1 MPNTDG
7 ETVSL
12 LGGLQEIV
20 NDYDLIICD
29 LWGVLHNGI
38 TPYVSAVTAIQE
50 ARANGLRT
58 VFLSNAPRPRYH
70 VREHLLDMGVP
81 KALTDNVVT
90 SGGLA
95 RDAIRSEFDGKRLYH
110 LGPMGDRNTVEGL
123 PVTEVDSPDEADVIL
138 ATDMD
143 YERVEDHR
151 SWLITAA
158 ARKVPFLCA
167 NPDRVVHVGERLL
180 QCAGAVADLYESMG
194 GPVRWFGKPT
204 PAALVSC
211 LVEANMPAG
220 TARERVLMIGDSLQT
235 DMAGARAAGYKG
247 LFIAGGIHR
256 EEFPAFEESAVA
268 GSVPVSR
275 FKELFGSNKA
285 VPNAVMRQLAW

>member
-1 MPNTDG
+1 MPNTSG
-7 ETVSL
+7 ATVSL
-12 LGGLQEIV
+12 VGGLQEIV
-20 NDYDLIICD
+20 DNYDLIVCD
-29 LWGVLHNGI
+29 LWGVIHNGI
-38 TPYVSAVTAIQE
+38 TPYVSAVTAIRA
-50 ARANGLRT
+50 ARNKGLQT
-58 VFLSNAPRPRYH
+58 VFLSNAPRPRTH
-70 VREHLLDMGVP
+70 VRQHLLEMGVP
-81 KALTDNVVT
+81 EDLTDNVVT

-95 RDAIRSEFDGKRLYH
+95 RDAVRAEFEGKRLYH
-110 LGPMGDRNTVEGL
+110 LGPVGDRNTVEGL

-143 YERVEDHR
+143 YGRVEDHR

-158 ARKVPFLCA
+158 AKKVPFLCA

-204 PAALVSC
+204 PAALISC
-211 LVEANMPAG
+211 LVEGNMPAG

-235 DMAGARAAGYKG
+235 DMAGAQAAGFHG

-256 EEFPAFEESAVA
+256 EEFPALVEAAEKGAI
-268 GSVPVSR
+268 PVSV
-275 FKELFGSNKA
+275 FQGLFGTRKA
-285 VPNAVMRQLAW
+285 VPHAVMQQLVW

>member
-1 MPNTDG
+1 MPNTSG
-7 ETVSL
+7 STVSL
-12 LGGLQEIV
+12 VGGLQKIAD
-20 NDYDLIICD
+20 NYDLIVCD
-29 LWGVLHNGI
+29 LWGVIHNGI
-38 TPYVSAVTAIQE
+38 TPYVSAVSAIRA
-50 ARANGLRT
+50 ARNKGIQT
-58 VFLSNAPRPRYH
+58 VFLSNAPRPRTH
-70 VREHLLDMGVP
+70 VRQHLLDMGVP
-81 KALTDNVVT
+81 EDLADNVVT

-95 RDAIRSEFDGKRLYH
+95 RDAVRAEFEGKRLYH
-110 LGPMGDRNTVEGL
+110 LGPIGDKNTVEGL

-143 YERVEDHR
+143 YGRVEDHR

-158 ARKVPFLCA
+158 AKKVPFLCA

-211 LVEANMPAG
+211 LVEGSMPAG
-220 TARERVLMIGDSLQT
+220 TARDRVLMIGDSLQT
-235 DMAGARAAGYKG
+235 DMAGAQAAGFHG

-256 EEFPAFEESAVA
+256 EEFPALVEAALDGE
-268 GSVPVSR
+268 VPVSV
-275 FKELFGSNKA
+275 FQKLFGARKA
-285 VPNAVMRQLAW
+285 VPHAVMQQLAW

>member
-1 MPNTDG
+1 MPNTSG

-12 LGGLQEIV
+12 IEGLQEIV
-20 NDYDLIICD
+20 DHYDLIICD

-38 TPYVSAVTAIQE
+38 TPYVSAVAAIRA
-50 ARANGLRT
+50 ARSKGVQT
-58 VFLSNAPRPRYH
+58 VFLSNAPRPRTH
-70 VREHLLDMGVP
+70 VRQHLLDMCVP
-81 KALTDNVVT
+81 EDLTDNVVT

-95 RDAIRSEFDGKRLYH
+95 RDAVRAEFAGKRLYH
-110 LGPMGDRNTVEGL
+110 IGPIGDKNTVEGL
-123 PVTEVDSPDEADVIL
+123 PVTEVDNPDDADVIL

-143 YERVEDHR
+143 FERVEDHR

-158 ARKVPFLCA
+158 AKKIPFLCA

-180 QCAGAVADLYESMG
+180 QCAGAVADLYASMG

-211 LVEANMPAG
+211 LVEGGMPSG
-220 TARERVLMIGDSLQT
+220 TPRDRVLMIGDSLQT
-235 DMAGARAAGYKG
+235 DMAGAEAAGFHG

-256 EEFPAFEESAVA
+256 EEYPALKKTAIDGLVTVTEFQ
-268 GSVPVSR
+268 
-275 FKELFGSNKA
+275 KLFGARKA
-285 VPNAVMRQLAW
+285 VPHAVMQQLVW